1 MNRPTPDRRRGIA
14 LMLGAGLCWSSGGLI
29 VRSLSVSNVWE
40 IVFWRALFMALF
52 VAAVLIALHRRAA
65 WSQVRAIG
73 PAGAVSAF
81 FLAAQIYLFILALRH
96 TSTAN
101 TFVLMSLSPLVTALA
116 GRLFLG
122 ERVAWTTWAAITIAL
137 AGIAVMF
144 GAGLGAVPAHSQ
156 LIGNLFA
163 LCVPLA
169 YTCQIL
175 AVRRVRGAAGAAPNL
190 MPTILVAGLIALV
203 PAWWLAPAL
212 TAGMRDIT
220 LLALMGSIQLGLGC
234 LLMTLAV
241 PHLRAAE
248 MGLLALIET
257 ILAPFWVW
265 IGIGET
271 PGAAAVAGGS
281 MIIAALLANGI
292 LGLRDQSANAAH
304 RAPDRRA

>member
-1 MNRPTPDRRRGIA
+1 MNRPPPDRGRGIA
-14 LMLGAGLCWSSGGLI
+14 LMVGAGLCWSSGGLI
-29 VRSLSVSNVWE
+29 VRSLGVANAWE

-52 VAAVLIALHRRAA
+52 VAILLIALQRRGA
-65 WSQVRAIG
+65 WAQVRGIG
-73 PAGAVSAF
+73 RAGVVSAF
-81 FLAAQIYLFILALRH
+81 FLAAQIYLFILALRN

-101 TFVLMSLSPLVTALA
+101 TFVLMSLAPLVTALA

-122 ERVAWTTWAAITIAL
+122 ERVAWITWGAIAVAL

-144 GAGLGAVPAHSQ
+144 GAGLGVAADHSQ
-156 LIGNLFA
+156 LVGNLFA

-169 YTCQIL
+169 YACQIL
-175 AVRRVRGAAGAAPNL
+175 AVRRVRGAAGASPNL
-190 MPTILVAGLIALV
+190 MPTILVAGLIALL
-203 PAWWLAPAL
+203 PAWWLAPGL
-212 TAGMRDIT
+212 SAGARDIA

-257 ILAPFWVW
+257 ILAPLWVW

-271 PGAAAVAGGS
+271 PGIAAITGGS
-281 MIIAALLANGI
+281 MIIAALLVNGI
-292 LGLRDQSANAAH
+292 IALRDQSRGAAIP
-304 RAPDRRA
+304 APDRRP